1 MTDAEMNATIEAN
14 AQKVAAIRSKR
25 ELLTELL
32 EDEILL
38 MMVGTQIGELA
49 VVHAEND
56 DMSWLDIAQVALR
69 DMLEWPL
76 DDNYGVK
83 NESGE

>member
-1 MTDAEMNATIEAN
+1 MSDAEVNATIEAN
-14 AQKVAAIRSKR
+14 AQKVAAVRGNR
-25 ELLTELL
+25 ELITELL

-38 MMVGTQIGELA
+38 MMIGTQIGELA
-49 VVHAEND
+49 LEHADND
-56 DMSWLDIAQVALR
+56 DMSWLDIARAALE

-83 NESGE
+83 E